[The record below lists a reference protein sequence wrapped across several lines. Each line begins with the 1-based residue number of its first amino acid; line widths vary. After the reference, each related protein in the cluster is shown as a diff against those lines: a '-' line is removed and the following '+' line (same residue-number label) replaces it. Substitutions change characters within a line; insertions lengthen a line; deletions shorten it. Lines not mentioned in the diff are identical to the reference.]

1 MSIQIYRTSWPRT
14 NRLDRPSDRVRSAMR
29 RLSRDTWLAPDE
41 VARIG
46 TRLSKTASPVAW
58 AVVQK
63 HAYAGECEVVGMI
76 GGLPPAFVWE
86 DHYRDVLRAVQSN
99 IKKGRE
105 AVMIAILKTVRTL

>member
-1 MSIQIYRTSWPRT
+1 MSIQIYSNRDPRT
-14 NRLDRPSDRVRSAMR
+14 NRTDRPSDRVRAAMR
-29 RLSRDTWLAPDE
+29 RLSRDTWMPPDE

-46 TRLSKTASPVAW
+46 TRLSKTASPTAW

-63 HAYAGECEVVGMI
+63 HSYAMECEVVGMI
-76 GGLPPAFVWE
+76 GGLPPAFVFE
-86 DHYRDVLRAVQSN
+86 DHYRAVLRAVQTN